1 MALGVHL
8 DFLEISE
15 FCNPAPFGGIN
26 FILIFND
33 MQILMHVKKKVIT
46 LHHIISSHII
56 HHMVF
61 STVHSTLDIPN
72 YLPKY

>member
-33 MQILMHVKKKVIT
+33 MQILMHVKKKR
-46 LHHIISSHII
+46 
-56 HHMVF
+56 
-61 STVHSTLDIPN
+61 
-72 YLPKY
+72 